1 MKKKIEIEFDGEDKN
16 GFTDSQ
22 LDSLNTLLMNTILE
36 MFKWSSPK
44 KVTIDG
50 NVFWLRTENKTKAPT
65 AKKYP
70 LHHEDPIVINHPKLS
85 YPKGKR

>member
-16 GFTDSQ
+16 GFTEYQ
-22 LDSLNTLLMNTILE
+22 IDSLNTLLMNTILE
-36 MFKWSSPK
+36 MFKWSTPK

-50 NVFWLRTENKTKAPT
+50 NVFWLRTENDAKAPI

-70 LHHEDPIVINHPKLS
+70 LHHEELILLNRPKL
-85 YPKGKR
+85 